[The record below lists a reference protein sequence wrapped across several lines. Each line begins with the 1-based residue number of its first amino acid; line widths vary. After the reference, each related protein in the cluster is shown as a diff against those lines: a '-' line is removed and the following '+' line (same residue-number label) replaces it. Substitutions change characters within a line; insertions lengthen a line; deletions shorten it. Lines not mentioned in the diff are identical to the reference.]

1 MLKLGNISNT
11 SASTPC
17 GSKAERCYF
26 LVTHA
31 DFGRFLVTLFSS
43 F

>member
-1 MLKLGNISNT
+1 MTFWDNKSNT
-11 SASTPC
+11 SGSIPC
-17 GSKAERCYF
+17 GSKDKRCYF

-31 DFGRFLVTLFSS
+31 DFKRFLVTLFSS